1 MGLIIVIG
9 RKQSLYGC
17 QRLCMPS
24 KAVAEVTAGWNK
36 IPKIVIQHYFK
47 KLSSNSPLDSKE
59 DNTMWKNRG
68 IGSSEVKSG
77 LQM

>member
-1 MGLIIVIG
+1 MGLTIVIC
-9 RKQSLYGC
+9 RQQSLHGC
-17 QRLCMPS
+17 QCLRMPS

-47 KLSSNSPLDSKE
+47 KFSINSPLDSKE

-68 IGSSEVKSG
+68 TDSSEMKSR

>member
-1 MGLIIVIG
+1 
-9 RKQSLYGC
+9 
-17 QRLCMPS
+17 MPS

-47 KLSSNSPLDSKE
+47 KFSVNSPLDSKK

-68 IGSSEVKSG
+68 IDSSEMK
-77 LQM
+77 M